1 MILGMLGMT
10 ILIIGYWIDGT
21 YTYDHGKYLIAAS
34 MAPGLVVGMISAISV
49 EITGLPVLVGAYNGF
64 GGLAAA
70 LEVRVCYIQHNIAPY
85 YYFFSHWDKVKQSF

>member
-70 LEVRVCYIQHNIAPY
+70 LEVRVLLYSAQHCTLLCI
-85 YYFFSHWDKVKQSF
+85 FVLLCSQSF

>member
-1 MILGMLGMT
+1 MILGMSGMA

-34 MAPGLVVGMISAISV
+34 MAPGLLVGVVSAVSV

-70 LEVRVCYIQHNIAPY
+70 LEVS
-85 YYFFSHWDKVKQSF
+85 YFS